1 MKPSIMLLDRKRQKF
16 MTLSLTLRRSIRLA
30 KNSIHFLLACIAN
43 TIYGFPSRNMV
54 VIGVT
59 GTDGKT
65 TTSSILYHI
74 LQSSGEK
81 VALISTVGAFIGGK
95 KYDVGFHVTTPSPF
109 FLQKYIRKAYSFKTK
124 YLVLEV
130 TSHALDQNR
139 VAGVH
144 FDATILTN
152 ITHEHLDYHG
162 DYNRYVKAK
171 LKLLSRSPFNVVNL
185 DDGSYPYIQK
195 RIHANTLYTYSLHN
209 KNSNLS
215 LHDFA
220 IKTRLF
226 GDFNKLNALAAVAI
240 AKKLGV
246 SDDKIREALLSIK
259 APEGRQEI
267 LKTKGFTIIV
277 DFAHTPY
284 SFEKM
289 LPEAKKLVEGG
300 KLIHVFGAAG
310 KRDFLKRPEMGKI
323 SSQNADVIILTAE
336 DPRSEAVADINAQ
349 VRQGVNSKFK
359 EVAINEYKG
368 EKNILIEIEDRKE
381 ALEFALKI
389 ARKGDV
395 VIATGKGHEQS
406 MNLGAGEIPW
416 DEKKVI
422 QNAL

>member
-1 MKPSIMLLDRKRQKF
+1 MPLLQNLKRSVRF
-16 MTLSLTLRRSIRLA
+16 A
-30 KNSIHFLLACIAN
+30 KNSVHFLLAYLAN
-43 TIYGFPSRNMV
+43 LIYGFPSRNMV

-74 LQSSGEK
+74 LQQSGART
-81 VALISTVGAFIGGK
+81 ALISTVGAFIGEK

-109 FLQKYIRKAYSFKTK
+109 FLQKYIRKAYKLGTK

-162 DYNRYVKAK
+162 TYDRYVKAK
-171 LKLLSRSPFNVVNL
+171 MKLLLRSPFNVVNI
-185 DDGSYPYIQK
+185 DDGSFAYIKK
-195 RIHANTLYTYSLHN
+195 RVPSETLYTYSLTN
-209 KNSNLS
+209 KSANIS
-215 LHDFA
+215 LNDFT
-220 IKTRLF
+220 ITTNLF

-240 AKKLGV
+240 ARKLQIPDETIQ
-246 SDDKIREALLSIK
+246 SALLSIQ

-267 LKTKGFTIIV
+267 IKAKGFTVIV

-289 LPEAKKLVEGG
+289 LPEARKLLVGNG

-310 KRDFLKRPEMGKI
+310 KRDFLKRPRMGEI
-323 SSQNADVIILTAE
+323 SSLNADIIILTAE
-336 DPRSEAVADINAQ
+336 DPRSESVSEINNQ
-349 VRQGVNSKFK
+349 IKQGINEKFK
-359 EVAINEYKG
+359 EIESSEYKDDR
-368 EKNILIEIEDRKE
+368 NVVIEIEDRKK
-381 ALEFALKI
+381 ALEFAVSI
-389 ARKGDV
+389 ANKGDV
-395 VIATGKGHEQS
+395 VIATGKGHELS
-406 MNLGAGEIPW
+406 MNLGDGEIPW
-416 DEKKVI
+416 DEKKTI
-422 QNAL
+422 KNAL